1 MNRRLCLHIRHEQA
15 GNRRQDNYTLLMFV
29 WICKQS
35 LFCFAIFHQYA
46 AQRVQAKTVV
56 FFNNQ
61 KYEFLCR
68 PTIFWELSKKN
79 RLQNPNIY
87 PYTYRRCC
95 WKLIVLFTKWKN
107 EFLCKPT
114 KIITI
119 SKFRVVK
126 TPISLPIHIGR
137 YFSASWKLNIAAAVT
152 LLSMAGWWAVP
163 ANSKLFWIAQI
174 QISDESRE
182 RIPALSHSPSV
193 IKPSQAMGV
202 HEIALQAIGCCEKEH
217 PYSQIRLTR
226 LTAHGNGVSSGWK
239 L

>member
-15 GNRRQDNYTLLMFV
+15 GNRRQDNYTLLKFV

-56 FFNNQ
+56 FFHNSM
-61 KYEFLCR
+61 FGL
-68 PTIFWELSKKN
+68 
-79 RLQNPNIY
+79 
-87 PYTYRRCC
+87 
-95 WKLIVLFTKWKN
+95 
-107 EFLCKPT
+107 LCKPT

-119 SKFRVVK
+119 SKFRLVK
-126 TPISLPIHIGR
+126 TPISLPIQVGKNI
-137 YFSASWKLNIAAAVT
+137 SASWKLNSAAAVT

-163 ANSKLFWIAQI
+163 ANSKLFWTAQI

-202 HEIALQAIGCCEKEH
+202 HEIAMQAIGCCEKSR
-217 PYSQIRLTR
+217 PYSQLRLTR
-226 LTAHGNGVSSGWK
+226 LTVHGNGVSLGWK